1 MNTYWYTFPVVRGWE
16 TVAEI
21 FDILARRGFIGGSFA
36 AFMAAPVDK
45 PIAPNDVDIFATSAS
60 NAEAIASALEA
71 RFICARGSNPLT
83 ITLRPMI
90 DLGMPI
96 QIVKPNP
103 EWKTFPDDILSSF
116 DFDICR
122 AVLLNSEEVL
132 ADTNVGQLK
141 GKILRLNNPL
151 RSLKRVIKYT
161 ARGVEFPDWE
171 LLKLFQGWEAMPRE
185 RKDGWVDEAAEA
197 LTAARNAAAAALMGE
212 AAYADDDD
220 EGYDWLDDDDYFDGE

>member
-1 MNTYWYTFPVVRGWE
+1 
-16 TVAEI
+16 
-21 FDILARRGFIGGSFA
+21 
-36 AFMAAPVDK
+36 
-45 PIAPNDVDIFATSAS
+45 
-60 NAEAIASALEA
+60 
-71 RFICARGSNPLT
+71 
-83 ITLRPMI
+83 MI

-96 QIVKPNP
+96 QVIKPNP

-122 AVLLNSEEVL
+122 AVLLNLEEVL

-161 ARGVEFPDWE
+161 ARGVEFSDGE
-171 LLKLFQGWEAMPRE
+171 LLKLFQGWEEMPRG
-185 RKDGWVDEAAEA
+185 RRDVWLDEASEA

-212 AAYADDDD
+212 SPYIDDDD
-220 EGYDWLDDDDYFDGE
+220 DGYDWLDDDDYFDGE

>member
-1 MNTYWYTFPVVRGWE
+1 MNEYWCTFPVLRGQGI
-16 TVAEI
+16 VGKI
-21 FDILARRGFIGGSFA
+21 FDIVSNRGFIGGSFA

-45 PIAPNDVDIFATSAS
+45 PISPNDIDIFATSAA
-60 NAEAIASALEA
+60 NAETIVDD
-71 RFICARGSNPLT
+71 ICKLYPCSVDRNPLT
-83 ITLRPMI
+83 YTLWR
-90 DLGMPI
+90 LGKDMPI
-96 QIVKPNP
+96 QIIKPNP
-103 EWKTFPDDILSSF
+103 DWKTFPDDILSSF

-122 AVLLNSEEVL
+122 AVLINLEEVL

-141 GKILRLNNPL
+141 AKILRLNNPL

-185 RKDGWVDEAAEA
+185 RKDGWMDEASEA

-212 AAYADDDD
+212 SPYVDDDD
-220 EGYDWLDDDDYFDGE
+220 DGYDWLDDDDYFDGE